1 MELFYYTS
9 TDTMNKILTNGN
21 IYATNIRYMNDSEE
35 YINGMEEIYK
45 LAQNTGLVKKWMQ
58 ERNIDKGI
66 MRNIQKLF
74 TEDNLKESMQ
84 KMEYYSISF
93 CKKNDLLSQWAIY
106 AKESGVSIK
115 MNFEDNLYHFLTKGE
130 NDVNQA
136 EWQLSPQEV
145 YYFTLES
152 MKGPK
157 SDYNFVAYKIL
168 DQLYE
173 TNFRDLDDWK
183 KERWRYIS
191 TLVKRYDF
199 YQEEEYRLVFD
210 PNESTYAP
218 CVQYRHDHK
227 ILKPYL
233 NIECETGWPIWE
245 IMIGPGFNQQ
255 VVYDSIEHLL
265 NHAKVKNGIKTVG
278 DYVKRINMYLNPY
291 KEDLKMCKAYKE
303 LKNQILQKSWIKTT
317 EFESA
322 TIFLNQ
328 KMREIEHAVSCV
340 EDEYS
345 EKVKEYFMK
354 RHFTASGIVLTKSNI
369 PYIF

>member
-1 MELFYYTS
+1 MFYYTS
-9 TDTMNKILTNGN
+9 TDTMSKILINGN

-35 YINGMEEIYK
+35 YINGLKEIYK
-45 LAQNTGLVKKWMQ
+45 LAQNTELVEKWMQ

-66 MRNIQKLF
+66 MRNIRELF
-74 TEDNLKESMQ
+74 TKDNLTESMK

-106 AKESGVSIK
+106 AKESGASIK
-115 MNFEDNLYHFLTKGE
+115 MNFEDNSYHFLTKGE
-130 NDVNQA
+130 NDTNQA

-152 MKGPK
+152 MNDCK
-157 SDYNFVAYKIL
+157 SAYNSVAYKIL
-168 DQLYE
+168 DQLYA
-173 TNFRDLDDWK
+173 TNSKDLDEWK

-199 YQEEEYRLVFD
+199 YQEEEYRLVFE
-210 PNESTYAP
+210 PNESAYAP
-218 CVQYRHDHK
+218 YVQYRHDHK

-233 NIECETGWPIWE
+233 NIECENGWPIWE

-255 VVYDSIEHLL
+255 VVYDSIEHFL
-265 NHAKVKNGIKTVG
+265 NHAKIKDGIKTVE

-291 KEDLKMCKAYKE
+291 KADLEICKAYKE
-303 LKNQILQKSWIKTT
+303 LKNQISQKSWINIV
-317 EFESA
+317 EFEDAS
-322 TIFLNQ
+322 IFLNQ
-328 KMREIEHAVSCV
+328 KMREIEHAVSCGG
-340 EDEYS
+340 DKYS
-345 EKVKEYFMK
+345 EKVKEFFMK
-354 RHFTASGIVLTKSNI
+354 HHFTESGIVITKSSI